1 MIATLSPIW
10 INERDDVAPETRC
23 VAGIVALASAE
34 ETLER
39 HRFEKARNVID
50 TKVIKLRGDEISVSA
65 KQAARLI
72 GLPLRTLQAETKA
85 GKIPAARRIG
95 RRYVY
100 LIEELR
106 RMVETSIRPGTS

>member
-1 MIATLSPIW
+1 MQ
-10 INERDDVAPETRC
+10 RC
-23 VAGIVALASAE
+23 SRAE
-34 ETLER
+34 EDQDVTETT
-39 HRFEKARNVID
+39 V
-50 TKVIKLRGDEISVSA
+50 VKLRGDEISVSA

-100 LIEELR
+100 LIEELK
-106 RMVETSIRPGTS
+106 RMVESAVRPGVS

>member
-1 MIATLSPIW
+1 ML
-10 INERDDVAPETRC
+10 
-23 VAGIVALASAE
+23 
-34 ETLER
+34 
-39 HRFEKARNVID
+39 EKASNLCGCLEGID
-50 TKVIKLRGDEISVSA
+50 VTETTVVKLRGDEISVSA

-100 LIEELR
+100 LIVELK
-106 RMVETSIRPGTS
+106 RMVESAVRPGKELT

>member
-1 MIATLSPIW
+1 MI
-10 INERDDVAPETRC
+10 ETTA
-23 VAGIVALASAE
+23 V
-34 ETLER
+34 
-39 HRFEKARNVID
+39 
-50 TKVIKLRGDEISVSA
+50 KLRGDEISVSA

-100 LIEELR
+100 LIDELK
-106 RMVETSIRPGTS
+106 RMVEGAVRPGVSGYEQRL

>member
-1 MIATLSPIW
+1 MVLIEGEPVLLTNVPSQAASELCRRAKDRDVTEITL
-10 INERDDVAPETRC
+10 V
-23 VAGIVALASAE
+23 
-34 ETLER
+34 
-39 HRFEKARNVID
+39 
-50 TKVIKLRGDEISVSA
+50 KLRGDEISVSA

-100 LIEELR
+100 LIEELK
-106 RMVETSIRPGTS
+106 RMVESAVRPGVN

>member
-1 MIATLSPIW
+1 MEAEAATELCHGAKACA
-10 INERDDVAPETRC
+10 VTETT
-23 VAGIVALASAE
+23 IV
-34 ETLER
+34 
-39 HRFEKARNVID
+39 
-50 TKVIKLRGDEISVSA
+50 KLRGDEISVSA

-100 LIEELR
+100 LIEELK
-106 RMVETSIRPGTS
+106 RMVEGAVRPGMN

>member
-1 MIATLSPIW
+1 MLEKGVELLLLPKGYDLT
-10 INERDDVAPETRC
+10 ETT
-23 VAGIVALASAE
+23 IV
-34 ETLER
+34 
-39 HRFEKARNVID
+39 
-50 TKVIKLRGDEISVSA
+50 KLRGDEISVSA

-100 LIEELR
+100 LIVELK
-106 RMVETSIRPGTS
+106 RMVESAVRRRMN

>member
-1 MIATLSPIW
+1 MT
-10 INERDDVAPETRC
+10 ET
-23 VAGIVALASAE
+23 VV
-34 ETLER
+34 T
-39 HRFEKARNVID
+39 
-50 TKVIKLRGDEISVSA
+50 KLRGDEISVSA
-65 KQAARLI
+65 RHAARLI

-106 RMVETSIRPGTS
+106 RMVENSVRPGLN